1 MSGQKE
7 KIIIS
12 VWVEDRAGVLGHVTQ
27 LFGEQNCNIESLA
40 VGQTE
45 KAGISRMN
53 IIIDGSR
60 QDAAAVMTRL
70 NRITNLIQVKQID
83 QYESVQMELALI
95 QADAP
100 EEKRTDL
107 INLINVFRARIVD
120 VASQSM
126 TIAIAGN
133 SIKIDA
139 LIDLL
144 RPYGIN
150 EIVRTGTVALDRG
163 RKLFD

>member
-45 KAGISRMN
+45 KVGISRMT

-60 QDAAAVMTRL
+60 KDAAAVMSRL

-144 RPYGIN
+144 RPFGIN

>member
-1 MSGQKE
+1 MSVQKE
-7 KIIIS
+7 KMIIS

-45 KAGISRMN
+45 KAGISRMT
-53 IIIDGSR
+53 IIIDGS
-60 QDAAAVMTRL
+60 QKDAALVMSRL

-83 QYESVQMELALI
+83 PLESVQMELALI
-95 QADAP
+95 QVDAP

-133 SIKIDA
+133 FIKIDA

-144 RPYGIN
+144 RPFGIN
-150 EIVRTGTVALDRG
+150 EIVRTGTVALERG

>member
-45 KAGISRMN
+45 KAGISRMT

-60 QDAAAVMTRL
+60 KDAAAVMSRL

-144 RPYGIN
+144 RPFGIN

>member
-45 KAGISRMN
+45 KAGISRMT

>member
-45 KAGISRMN
+45 KAGISRMT

-60 QDAAAVMTRL
+60 QDAAAVMSRL

-83 QYESVQMELALI
+83 PNESVQMELALI
-95 QADAP
+95 QVDAP

-120 VASQSM
+120 VASQNM

-144 RPYGIN
+144 RSFGIN

>member
-45 KAGISRMN
+45 KAGISRMT

-70 NRITNLIQVKQID
+70 NRITSLIQVKQID

>member
-45 KAGISRMN
+45 KNGISRMT

-60 QDAAAVMTRL
+60 QDAAAVMSRL

-83 QYESVQMELALI
+83 TNESVQMELALI
-95 QADAP
+95 QVDAP
-100 EEKRTDL
+100 EERRTDL

-120 VASQSM
+120 VASASM

-144 RPYGIN
+144 RTFGIN

-163 RKLFD
+163 RKLLD

>member
-45 KAGISRMN
+45 KAGISRMT

-60 QDAAAVMTRL
+60 QDAAAVMSRL

-144 RPYGIN
+144 RPFGIN

>member
-45 KAGISRMN
+45 KTGISRMT

-60 QDAAAVMTRL
+60 KDAETVMSHL
-70 NRITNLIQVKQID
+70 NRLTNLIQVKQID
-83 QYESVQMELALI
+83 QNESVQMELALI
-95 QADAP
+95 QVDAP

-120 VASQSM
+120 VAAQNM

-144 RPYGIN
+144 RPFGIN